1 MVVVTFNSTNKY
13 GQCAQFLEELSK
25 DARDQ
30 DEDVAS
36 NFITISTGKGPVSV
50 PRRVMELMS
59 PLVRE
64 IVASLPVTAV
74 HDTLTFTVPDTD
86 PSTVRKMMDLLLTGQ
101 TSINTRKCQEDIMSL
116 AENLGVKVENL
127 VMERKRKRVHSKE
140 NIKPNFNSNNNY
152 YSVTSHENAA
162 FVKEEPPD
170 IKFDKNHDV
179 SENVAS
185 RENIAS
191 SICSLMI
198 KKPRTVPAAY
208 LEDLDPRNSNITSN
222 PPNHDGGKDI
232 PKYPIPQL
240 SSTKKYAE
248 YRFNYRYPIP
258 NPRWSSKQQVMME
271 IPAGFKYS
279 DSDIRNVLDQK
290 GHVTYMW
297 ISKQPSWYDKNQAK
311 YGYVV
316 FTEPEDARRLL
327 DTGYVRVGHDKVAV
341 RMMRGGQPYS
351 K

>member
-1 MVVVTFNSTNKY
+1 MTGNGSVT
-13 GQCAQFLEELSK
+13 
-25 DARDQ
+25 
-30 DEDVAS
+30 
-36 NFITISTGKGPVSV
+36 VS
-50 PRRVMELMS
+50 RRLMELLS

-86 PSTVRKMMDLLLTGQ
+86 PSTVRKMVDLLLTGQ
-101 TSINTRKCQEDIMSL
+101 TSINTRQCQEDIMNL
-116 AENLGVKVENL
+116 AESLGVKVENL
-127 VMERKRKRVHSKE
+127 MMERKRKRVHSKE
-140 NIKPNFNSNNNY
+140 NIKSNFNTNNNY
-152 YSVTSHENAA
+152 SVNSYENAA
-162 FVKEEPPD
+162 FVKEETSD
-170 IKFDKNHDV
+170 IDIDV
-179 SENVAS
+179 SENLAS
-185 RENIAS
+185 QENIAS
-191 SICSLMI
+191 SDCSLMI

-222 PPNHDGGKDI
+222 SPKHDGGKYVPNI
-232 PKYPIPQL
+232 PIPIVR
-240 SSTKKYAE
+240 SNKKYAE

-258 NPRWSSKQQVMME
+258 NPKWSSKQQLMLE

-290 GHVTYMW
+290 GQVTYMW

-316 FTEPEDARRLL
+316 FTAPEDAQRLL
-327 DTGYVRVGHDKVAV
+327 DRGYVRVGQDKVSV
-341 RMMRGGQPYS
+341 RMMREPYS